1 MQPSHQ
7 KRASLDKQRKR
18 LERGL
23 LNVERRYALGEI
35 GEDTYRTLAAEFAG
49 GLGALHI
56 TECVPKD
63 RVDRAIE
70 ALNELGAAFQ
80 RATSRQKNMLL
91 TSMFARI
98 DLDERGEICAVHPR
112 KWAHEAF
119 GALLRGWHGAYG
131 YQPPGE
137 RLLSPHLVTPI
148 DATAAAHW
156 LFSRVK
162 LHTEEK
168 QK

>member
-1 MQPSHQ
+1 MRSGAE
-7 KRASLDKQRKR
+7 KRSYAGVASVGKRVAELYLDPYTGHF
-18 LERGL
+18 L
-23 LNVERRYALGEI
+23 
-35 GEDTYRTLAAEFAG
+35 
-49 GLGALHI
+49 I
-56 TECVPKD
+56 TC
-63 RVDRAIE
+63 
-70 ALNELGAAFQ
+70 LQ